1 MLGLVSA
8 IRALTAVLSDILT
21 QITAIATSQGN
32 IATSQGSIATNT
44 GTIATNTTPADSTD
58 DTEPANDAEPNG

>member
-21 QITAIATSQGN
+21 QITA

>member
-21 QITAIATSQGN
+21 QIT
-32 IATSQGSIATNT
+32 
-44 GTIATNTTPADSTD
+44 TIAVNTTPADDS
-58 DTEPANDAEPNG
+58 EPAAGTESEP